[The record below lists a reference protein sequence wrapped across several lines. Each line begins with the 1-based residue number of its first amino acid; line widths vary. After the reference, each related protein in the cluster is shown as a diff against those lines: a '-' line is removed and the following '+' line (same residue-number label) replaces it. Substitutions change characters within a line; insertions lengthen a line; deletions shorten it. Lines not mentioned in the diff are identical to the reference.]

1 MSLFQSPLFYH
12 FIPNSSLH
20 SFCILPLGKSEDKQ
34 INEKSEQ
41 HIKLHLF

>member
-12 FIPNSSLH
+12 FIPNSSLC
-20 SFCILPLGKSEDKQ
+20 SFCILPLGKSKDKQ